1 MKRSQRATPA
11 GGLAHLEYASE
22 KTGVAGCVA
31 AVAGALVHHT
41 TLHECDFTGASLS
54 LAQRC
59 YSDFS
64 TGQLKETQ
72 LQKTLFVNGE
82 FNEASFENLLFYK
95 TWISRCRFHRARL
108 DSGFFMERTLP
119 ELYFS
124 QATLHKITFLKSTLK
139 NAVFTHPSR
148 VSSFWVETQA
158 EQARFANATLM
169 FCSGAPLMN
178 INFIYSRHRPQ
189 TPSTDVARPLKSP
202 KSVNSPARDLLPLI
216 IVR

>member
-1 MKRSQRATPA
+1 M
-11 GGLAHLEYASE
+11 
-22 KTGVAGCVA
+22 
-31 AVAGALVHHT
+31 AGALVHHT

-59 YSDFS
+59 HSDFS
-64 TGQLKETQ
+64 TGQLKENQ

-95 TWISRCRFHRARL
+95 AWMSRCRFHRARL

-139 NAVFTHPSR
+139 NAVLP
-148 VSSFWVETQA
+148 
-158 EQARFANATLM
+158 
-169 FCSGAPLMN
+169 
-178 INFIYSRHRPQ
+178 
-189 TPSTDVARPLKSP
+189 TPRG
-202 KSVNSPARDLLPLI
+202 
-216 IVR
+216 